1 MQKNIKNNTF
11 FCFSPPVMLAT
22 FILEFSLA
30 LYAVYRYHLNEV
42 GKLIVAALVS
52 LGIFQIAEYFVCGGY
67 GLSGNTWS
75 RIGYVAITALPV
87 LGFHMMLAINKSSSN
102 KILMFAYGSMAA
114 FMAYFLLAST
124 AFTGYQCTG
133 NYVIFQIGQTPAI
146 VYGMFYY
153 GWLLAALVLG
163 VKYLTSKIK
172 QLKEIR
178 NMTKALMIGYGVFLI
193 PTALAYTVNPATRS
207 GIPSIMCGF
216 AVLFALI
223 LAFYILPLAGTK
235 KNASEQASLKTK

>member
-1 MQKNIKNNTF
+1 
-11 FCFSPPVMLAT
+11 MLAT
-22 FILEFSLA
+22 FIIEFSLA

-75 RIGYVAITALPV
+75 RIGYVAITALPP
-87 LGFHMMLAINKSSSN
+87 LGLHMMLAINKSSSN
-102 KILMFAYGSMAA
+102 RLLMFSYGSMAA
-114 FMAYFLLAST
+114 FMAYFLLSAT

-133 NYVIFQIGQTPAI
+133 NYVIFQIGKIPAI
-146 VYGMFYY
+146 MYGMYYY
-153 GWLLAALVLG
+153 GWLLTALILG
-163 VKYLTSKIK
+163 VKYLNSKVK
-172 QLKEIR
+172 QSKNAR
-178 NMTKALMIGYGVFLI
+178 SMTKALMIGYGVFLV
-193 PTALAYTVNPATRS
+193 PTALAYTVNPETRS

-223 LAFYILPLAGTK
+223 LAIYILPLAGTK
-235 KNASEQASLKTK
+235 KRSSQSVSKHIDS